1 MVEEDFT
8 ILEQV
13 PSVVHINVGGQLFL
27 TSRDT
32 LYKVCSFPRTRCHSA
47 SSEFWSLKRI
57 LTTVGKPLWACKLL

>member
-27 TSRDT
+27 TSRAT
-32 LYKVCSFPRTRCHSA
+32 LYKVPRGTAVASF
-47 SSEFWSLKRI
+47 KRMS
-57 LTTVGKPLWACKLL
+57 VE